1 MKYFITICILSGINI
16 ITVSGLAVLT
26 GFCGIFSMGHAGFMA
41 IGGYFAACMNIYAG
55 VHFIPAIIMG
65 GAAAALVSLP
75 LGYVTLKNKLS
86 GDYFAIAMLGFGE
99 SVRLI
104 IANTKPYIQGAMG
117 LTGIPKKVD
126 IWVVLAFAAII
137 VYFIGNFL
145 KSQYGKNLT
154 AIRLQDEAAEMMG
167 VPVMENKIWVFA
179 ISAFTAGIGGALYGF
194 FTTTLYPGNFGS
206 AKSTDILAAVVFGG
220 INSLTGPIIAAVLL
234 VALPELLRV
243 FAAWRLV
250 VYGLMFVVIM
260 LFRPEGLLGY
270 KEFSFPGIIRFLKI
284 IFHKI
289 IPSKGGIGADEG
301 Q

>member
-1 MKYFITICILSGINI
+1 MKYFISICILSGINV
-16 ITVSGLAVLT
+16 ITVSGLTVLT
-26 GFCGIFSMGHAGFMA
+26 GYAGMFSMGHAGFMA
-41 IGGYFAACMNIYAG
+41 IGGYFAACMNLYLGIP
-55 VHFIPAIIMG
+55 FIPAVLLG
-65 GAAAALVSLP
+65 GLAAVAVSIP
-75 LGYVTLKNKLS
+75 LGYLTMKNKLS

-104 IANTKPYIQGAMG
+104 IANTNPYLKGAMG
-117 LTGIPKKVD
+117 LTGMPKTTT
-126 IWVVLAFAAII
+126 IWVVLVFTVAILYL
-137 VYFIGNFL
+137 VRCYL

-167 VPVMENKIWVFA
+167 IPVMKSKMWAFA

-194 FTTTLYPGNFGS
+194 FTTTLYPTNFGS

-220 INSLTGPIIAAVLL
+220 INSLTGPVIAAIIL

-250 VYGLMFVVIM
+250 IYGLLFVLIM

-270 KEFSFPGIIRFLKI
+270 REFSFR
-284 IFHKI
+284 
-289 IPSKGGIGADEG
+289 GIGRFFVKLYRRLFKREKEVGTDG